1 MNSKASES
9 KFSSYRELCV
19 ARDLEVAHCLLEDMK
34 VCADDDVN
42 LLCSMAADVFQ
53 KFADECRNNSELL
66 HLLVSNVDG
75 SQLYHLLVQCLHG
88 ALILFDKD
96 SSIVDL
102 LGNDFIQFDFWIHEL
117 NLFLMISNYVH
128 FIHYVLF
135 LKLFMFRNLLTYSFI
150 LSSFIYLIA
159 TSLEWETFEQMA
171 LWQLVAAH
179 NIPLSLLLTLLPKL
193 KEGQH
198 CEALTALMM
207 MIKHERPNNDLIKT
221 LLACPIESLI
231 SALLS
236 HWSSE
241 SSTTLAQ
248 ILANQFNMALN
259 LNSATL
265 PASLVVSSGGSSS
278 PGKRKRTTMNSL
290 SAATGFKVS
299 PTPGSGID
307 PSIELMMTH
316 METLRTCLSANLLT
330 KSTTNSIELNL
341 FHQISYSNHYLNLC

>member
-117 NLFLMISNYVH
+117 NLFSNV
-128 FIHYVLF
+128 
-135 LKLFMFRNLLTYSFI
+135 K
-150 LSSFIYLIA
+150 
-159 TSLEWETFEQMA
+159 
-171 LWQLVAAH
+171 
-179 NIPLSLLLTLLPKL
+179 
-193 KEGQH
+193 
-198 CEALTALMM
+198 
-207 MIKHERPNNDLIKT
+207 
-221 LLACPIESLI
+221 
-231 SALLS
+231 
-236 HWSSE
+236 
-241 SSTTLAQ
+241 
-248 ILANQFNMALN
+248 
-259 LNSATL
+259 
-265 PASLVVSSGGSSS
+265 
-278 PGKRKRTTMNSL
+278 
-290 SAATGFKVS
+290 
-299 PTPGSGID
+299 
-307 PSIELMMTH
+307 
-316 METLRTCLSANLLT
+316 
-330 KSTTNSIELNL
+330 
-341 FHQISYSNHYLNLC
+341 